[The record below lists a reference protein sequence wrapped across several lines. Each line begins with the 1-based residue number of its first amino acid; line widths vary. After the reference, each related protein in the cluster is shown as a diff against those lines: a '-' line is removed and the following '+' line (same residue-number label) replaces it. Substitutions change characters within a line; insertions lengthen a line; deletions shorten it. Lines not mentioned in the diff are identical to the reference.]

1 MKLKSPIFITISK
14 ISTRHYFIIVLIIDA
29 YSILTFTRDFSILI
43 KILNDKDQSIFKE
56 ILILKTI
63 EWARHVKT
71 IELTNRCI
79 FDKFLIM

>member
-14 ISTRHYFIIVLIIDA
+14 ISTRHYFIVLTIDA

-56 ILILKTI
+56 ILILKAI